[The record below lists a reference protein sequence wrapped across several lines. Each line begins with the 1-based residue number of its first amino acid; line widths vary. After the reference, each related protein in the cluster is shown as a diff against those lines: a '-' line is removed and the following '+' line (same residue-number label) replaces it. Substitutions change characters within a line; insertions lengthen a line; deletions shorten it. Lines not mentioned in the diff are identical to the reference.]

1 MKDKR
6 TYKTQKEHSND
17 MSYENEAT
25 ITNEGKRTYKVI
37 KNIPE
42 ENVVIM
48 EDRGESS
55 LTLLI
60 ENYKKEIWEWK
71 QKESQWVR
79 DKNLLEGNKRI
90 VEELSTKMVEIGRVN
105 LDLKKRVQ
113 EAQGDISLAKVM
125 NSPEMRKAQDRVKR
139 LDDSLVNALE
149 INESHQRY
157 NGKLQKQ
164 VSELQEDNKKLSKQ
178 VGDYITNHQDKLRK
192 AGM

>member
-6 TYKTQKEHSND
+6 TYKTQKEHGND

-48 EDRGESS
+48 EDRGESD

-71 QKESQWVR
+71 QKESQWIR
-79 DKNLLEGNKRI
+79 DKNQLDGHKRI
-90 VEELSTKMVEIGRVN
+90 VEELSQKIVDMG
-105 LDLKKRVQ
+105 KKVR
-113 EAQGDISLAKVM
+113 EAEGETSIVKAVGS
-125 NSPEMRKAQDRVKR
+125 NSPEMKALQAKVNELEGTLGGAQD
-139 LDDSLVNALE
+139 

-157 NGKLQKQ
+157 NGKLQRQ